1 MARYGRRSNHW
12 MWQPRDSR
20 GRFSSSGG
28 GGTSGYDMPG
38 FRKLGPVGKTVFVI
52 AALVLTWKS
61 IDWLY
66 ILGPATIVVPVVFIA
81 DILIDKVILPVEE
94 E

>member
-1 MARYGRRSNHW
+1 

-20 GRFSSSGG
+20 GRFSSGG
-28 GGTSGYDMPG
+28 GGSEPDYDFPG
-38 FRKLGPVGKTVFVI
+38 FRKLGWKGRTVFVV

-66 ILGPATIVVPVVFIA
+66 FLGPALIVVPAVFIT
-81 DILIDKVILPVEE
+81 DILIDKVILPDEE
-94 E
+94 EESEE